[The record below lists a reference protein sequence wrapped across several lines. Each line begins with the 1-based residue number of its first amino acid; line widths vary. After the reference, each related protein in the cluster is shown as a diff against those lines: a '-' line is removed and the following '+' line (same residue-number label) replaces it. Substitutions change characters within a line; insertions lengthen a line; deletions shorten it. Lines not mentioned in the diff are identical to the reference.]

1 MDPDTDS
8 DEDTAPRR
16 EDSSSSASEFSCS
29 EDDSDE
35 SDGAGNFSDASV
47 GAKLARKDP
56 TEESLNRVGRA
67 LPTER
72 RNLQRTIERHRRSTR
87 VTRLEAYVKA
97 LAEAALRAAPAKED
111 KEALQTILAAARG
124 LGARWCP

>member
-29 EDDSDE
+29 DEDSDDSAD
-35 SDGAGNFSDASV
+35 AGNFSDASV
-47 GAKLARKDP
+47 GAKIARKDQS
-56 TEESLNRVGRA
+56 EDCLHRVGRA

-87 VTRLEAYVKA
+87 VVRLEAYVKA

-124 LGARWCP
+124 LGARWNP